1 MTGSDPA
8 SSTRSDASSSTSSK
22 NPYRPEIDG
31 LRALAV
37 LAVIF
42 NHLNKDFIPTGYL
55 GVDIFFVISGY
66 VITSSLLAKP
76 SVNFRSFLLDFYA
89 RRIRRLLPALAV
101 FVLVTALL
109 TCLFN
114 PLPGVSLETGLAA
127 LFGASNLWLIK
138 DSTDYFSVSTELNT
152 FTHTWSLGV
161 EEQFYLLFPILVWLT
176 GVGRGRLAGIRWLTW
191 IMSGLGLAS
200 LIAFVV
206 LSRSNPVVSY
216 FSMPTRF
223 WQMGAGCLV
232 CLSRVN
238 PTLQTRFYGR
248 IPPLLPLLV
257 TVGLLFIGL
266 KVKSAVAIV
275 LVVALLL
282 ACLRPHTLAYRLLT
296 IPGIR
301 SIGLMSYSIY
311 LWHWTVLAIS
321 RWTVGINRWTIP
333 WQLAL
338 ILALGALSYHY
349 IENPIRYAD
358 WARSRRQSFRLGG
371 GILGFGSLFMGSLIG
386 FAGHRFF
393 LGDLKREQYEANV
406 PLDSAAG
413 ASQPNCMWWMGKGP
427 DPSQALTDCVVSG
440 PTPIKQHIYLLGDSH
455 TENYQAW
462 VDTISARPGLSLTH
476 AFAGGQLVPVVPNP
490 PEPGNIRFKDGERQ
504 TNFVNLVLQ
513 QLQPNDVLIVSS
525 YLLQQ
530 FRTDSL
536 RSSPSSH
543 PGRSRWQAWQDELES
558 LIQKVEAK
566 GAFFVFVQPPP
577 DFRLVN
583 GWQNIT
589 NENCTLQW
597 YRPSLNGACLSS
609 RPRQEILNEIGP
621 IARGLQVLE
630 RRHKHFYIYNPFSQL
645 CPPNL
650 ETCSNYLDGHRTYSD
665 YSHMTRAGSDVL
677 VKDFDAFLNRNQII
691 PSPQRQLQPLKAPQ

>member
-1 MTGSDPA
+1 M
-8 SSTRSDASSSTSSK
+8 TSSDTVIGTRGK

-42 NHLNKDFIPTGYL
+42 NHMNKEFIPTGYL

-66 VITSSLLAKP
+66 VITASLLAKP
-76 SVNFRSFLLDFYA
+76 SVNFRSFLLEFYA

-114 PLPGVSLETGLAA
+114 PLPSVSLETGLAA

-138 DSTDYFSVSTELNT
+138 GSTDYFAVSTELNT

-161 EEQFYLLFPILVWLT
+161 EEQFYLIFPILVWLS
-176 GVGRGRLAGIRWLTW
+176 GVGPGHSRGVRWLTW
-191 IMSGLGLAS
+191 ILSALGLAS
-200 LIAFVV
+200 LIAFVL

-223 WQMGAGCLV
+223 WQMAVGCLV
-232 CLSRVN
+232 CLSHVN
-238 PTLQTRFYGR
+238 STIRTRFYDQ
-248 IPPLLPLLV
+248 IPPILPLLA

-282 ACLRPHTLAYRLLT
+282 ASLRPHTAAYQLLT
-296 IPGIR
+296 VPGLR

-338 ILALGALSYHY
+338 IITLGALSYHY
-349 IENPIRYAD
+349 VENPIRFAN
-358 WARSRRQSFRLGG
+358 WASSRRQSFRLGAG
-371 GILGFGSLFMGSLIG
+371 MLGVSSLVMGSLIG
-386 FAGHRFF
+386 FAGHRLF

-406 PLDSAAG
+406 PLDSASG
-413 ASQPNCMWWMGKGP
+413 ASQPNCMWWMGNGP
-427 DPSQALTDCVVSG
+427 EINQALKDCVVKGPG
-440 PTPIKQHIYLLGDSH
+440 PTKQHLYLLGDSH
-455 TENYQAW
+455 TGNFQAW
-462 VDTISARPGLSLTH
+462 MDTIAYRPGLSLTR
-476 AFAGGQLVPVVPNP
+476 AYAGGQSVPVVPNP
-490 PEPGNIRFKDGERQ
+490 PEPGNIRFKDGEQ
-504 TNFVNLVLQ
+504 QKKFINLVLQ
-513 QLQPNDVLIVSS
+513 QLNPNDVLIVSS

-530 FRTDSL
+530 FRTEDL

-543 PGRSRWQAWQDELES
+543 PGRSRWQAWQDELEV

-566 GAFFVFVQPPP
+566 GAVFVFVQPPP
-577 DFRLVN
+577 DFRLLN
-583 GWQNIT
+583 GWQNVT

-597 YRPSLNGACLSS
+597 FRSSLDEACMYR
-609 RPRQEILNEIGP
+609 RPRKEILNEIGP
-621 IARGLQVLE
+621 IAKGLEALE
-630 RRHKHFYIYNPFSQL
+630 SRYKNFHIYNPFSKL

-650 ETCSNYLDGHRTYSD
+650 QNCINYIDGHRTYID
-665 YSHMTRAGSDVL
+665 YSHLTRTGSGFL
-677 VKDFDAFLNRNQII
+677 TKDFNAFLNRNQII
-691 PSPQRQLQPLKAPQ
+691 SVP

>member
-1 MTGSDPA
+1 MNGSNRA
-8 SSTRSDASSSTSSK
+8 ASTRAN

-42 NHLNKDFIPTGYL
+42 NHMNKDFIPTGYL

-66 VITSSLLAKP
+66 VITASLLAKP
-76 SVNFRSFLLDFYA
+76 SVDFRSFLLDFYA

-114 PLPGVSLETGLAA
+114 PLPGVSLQTGLAA

-138 DSTDYFSVSTELNT
+138 GSTDYFAVSTELNT

-161 EEQFYLLFPILVWLT
+161 EEQFYLLFPVLVWLT
-176 GVGRGRLAGIRWLTW
+176 GVGRGQAAGGRWLTW
-191 IMSGLGLAS
+191 IMSTLGLAS
-200 LIAFVV
+200 LIAFLV

-238 PTLQTRFYGR
+238 PTLQTRFYDR
-248 IPPLLPLLV
+248 IPPLLPLLA
-257 TVGLLFIGL
+257 TIGLLFIGL

-275 LVVALLL
+275 LAVALLL
-282 ACLRPHTLAYRLLT
+282 ASLRPQTAAYRLLT
-296 IPGIR
+296 VPGIR

-321 RWTVGINRWTIP
+321 RWTVGITRWTIP

-358 WARSRRQSFRLGG
+358 WARSRRDSFRIGAS
-371 GILGFGSLFMGSLIG
+371 ILGVSSLFMGSLIG

-406 PLDSAAG
+406 PLDSASG
-413 ASQPNCMWWMGKGP
+413 AAEPNCMWWMGKGP
-427 DPSQALTDCVVSG
+427 ETSQALKDCVVKG
-440 PTPIKQHIYLLGDSH
+440 PGPSQQHLYLLGDSH
-455 TENYQAW
+455 TGNYQAW
-462 VDTISARPGLSLTH
+462 VDTISSRPGLALTH
-476 AFAGGQLVPVVPNP
+476 AFAGGQSVPVVPNP
-490 PEPGNIRFKDGERQ
+490 PDPGNIKVKDGEQQ
-504 TNFVNLVLQ
+504 TKFINLVLQ
-513 QLQPNDVLIVSS
+513 QLQPKDVLIVSS

-530 FRTDSL
+530 FRTDAL
-536 RSSPSSH
+536 RSAPSSH

-577 DFRLVN
+577 DFRLLN
-583 GWQNIT
+583 GWQNVT

-597 YRPSLNGACLSS
+597 FRPSLNGACLYS
-609 RPRQEILNEIGP
+609 RPRQEILDEIEP
-621 IARGLQVLE
+621 IASGLKELE
-630 RRHKHFYIYNPFSQL
+630 RRHQHFYVYNPFSQL
-645 CPPNL
+645 CPANL
-650 ETCSNYLDGHRTYSD
+650 ETCSNYLDGHRTYID
-665 YSHMTRAGSDVL
+665 YSHLTRAGSGFL
-677 VKDFDAFLNRNQII
+677 VKDFDAFLQRHQII
-691 PSPQRQLQPLKAPQ
+691 PSPQLQPQPVKAPQ